1 VSYLGVPEK
10 KLSTLCN
17 RGTSGIDGCTS
28 TAVGAALMSN
38 EIVTL
43 ITGDLAFFYDR
54 NAFWNKYVPNNL
66 RIVLLNNKG
75 GGIFNLIDGPNS
87 QPELKNFFLTPHHQT
102 AKNMSEDF
110 GLDYYFCKN
119 QLELEE
125 LLKTFFDPSERPKIV
140 EISSTIDEN
149 SKIFREFKS
158 ARI

>member
-1 VSYLGVPEK
+1 
-10 KLSTLCN
+10 
-17 RGTSGIDGCTS
+17 
-28 TAVGAALMSN
+28 
-38 EIVTL
+38 
-43 ITGDLAFFYDR
+43 
-54 NAFWNKYVPNNL
+54 
-66 RIVLLNNKG
+66 
-75 GGIFNLIDGPNS
+75 
-87 QPELKNFFLTPHHQT
+87 
-102 AKNMSEDF
+102 MSEDF

>member
-1 VSYLGVPEK
+1 
-10 KLSTLCN
+10 
-17 RGTSGIDGCTS
+17 
-28 TAVGAALMSN
+28 
-38 EIVTL
+38 
-43 ITGDLAFFYDR
+43 
-54 NAFWNKYVPNNL
+54 
-66 RIVLLNNKG
+66 LLNNKG